1 MSLLLRSL
9 LSAAIALALIATGAH
24 AASTPW
30 PPREGPGHLFVHYGE
45 EHWNDDDGLTLLP
58 KTVEDSARYK
68 PALVTMSGDKDNN
81 GTVEELTKWR
91 EIMSAY
97 DRAGV
102 PYLAGVG
109 NHDRYNAPPNQPGFP
124 PGGSIT
130 NYLEVFKD
138 RPWPMGDAK
147 PYSDP
152 NFQPRE
158 RPASDPPGAAT
169 HYSIDY
175 DNVRWIFV
183 DNSCWDITFCSTNG
197 QNPADGDTRSQLAWL
212 ESRALEATRS
222 GKVVFV
228 VMHMPTR
235 DPRDQTY
242 SDPTSLNHT
251 MGKGATATD
260 IADFER
266 IASATE
272 VDGVFVAHIKGQFQY
287 RAQNVPYYIDGGAG
301 GELYTE
307 GPVGTDHGYWHG
319 YRLLRVNGRDVT
331 TDSVPIFVPGSLKV
345 NGPSTVQRGAGAQFE
360 GFGAQP
366 VYNDPAKV
374 PALELRDPDPVPP
387 GGSAGSAVP
396 PAVLL
401 WGGPVVA
408 FLLLGAALSRPRGRR
423 RLTAALV
430 PGLAGAVAVT
440 GLAIAQRSEPTSTPK
455 ESLPN
460 PARIWTSSNPYVLSP
475 SPSGTED
482 PRRDVRTQ
490 THDGKFVARCPGRAT
505 VRLTSG
511 WESKGHRV
519 VVPSQPGDHLRS
531 LGTRA
536 RSLRAGR
543 GATLAKLRLAQRA
556 EVEVRVLRG
565 SKRVA
570 TPLHRCLA
578 DGRGYSLRW
587 DGRTGSKKAKAGAY
601 RLEVLVRSERK
612 RVVRRLGFR
621 VTR

>member
-1 MSLLLRSL
+1 
-9 LSAAIALALIATGAH
+9 
-24 AASTPW
+24 
-30 PPREGPGHLFVHYGE
+30 
-45 EHWNDDDGLTLLP
+45 
-58 KTVEDSARYK
+58 
-68 PALVTMSGDKDNN
+68 
-81 GTVEELTKWR
+81 
-91 EIMSAY
+91 
-97 DRAGV
+97 
-102 PYLAGVG
+102 
-109 NHDRYNAPPNQPGFP
+109 
-124 PGGSIT
+124 
-130 NYLEVFKD
+130 
-138 RPWPMGDAK
+138 MGDAK

-152 NFQPRE
+152 NFAQRE

-169 HYSIDY
+169 HYSADY
-175 DNVRWIFV
+175 GNVRWIFV

-197 QNPADGDTRSQLAWL
+197 QNPADGDTRSQLQWL

-222 GKVVFV
+222 GMVVFV

-242 SDPTSLNHT
+242 SDPTATNHV
-251 MGKGATATD
+251 MGKGLTATD

-266 IASATE
+266 IASITE
-272 VDGVFVAHIKGQFQY
+272 VDGVFLAHIKGQFQY

-319 YRLLRVNGRDVT
+319 YRLLRVNGRSVF
-331 TDSVPIFVPGSLKV
+331 TDSVPIFVPGSLRV
-345 NGPSTVQRGAGAQFE
+345 NGPGSVKRGDSAQFE

-387 GGSAGSAVP
+387 GGGSGASVP
-396 PAVLL
+396 PGVLMF
-401 WGGPVVA
+401 GGPLAV
-408 FLLLGAALSRPRGRR
+408 FLLLGVAVSRPRGRR
-423 RLTAALV
+423 RLAAALA

-475 SPSGTED
+475 SPSATED
-482 PRRDVRTQ
+482 PRRDPRTQ
-490 THDGKFVARCPGRAT
+490 TQDGKFVARCPGRST
-505 VRLTSG
+505 VRLSSG

-519 VVPSQPGDHLRS
+519 VVPSEAGAHLKS

-536 RSLRAGR
+536 RTLRSGA

-565 SKRVA
+565 GKRVA

-578 DGRGYSLRW
+578 SGRGYGLRW
-587 DGRTGSKKAKAGAY
+587 DGRIGSKRAKPGAY
-601 RLEVLVRSERK
+601 RLEVVVRSERK
-612 RVVRRLGFR
+612 PVTRRLGFR
-621 VTR
+621 VR